1 MGKIFKRA
9 LDISLPRDR
18 SAFLWGPRKVGKTHW
33 VSRRFPDEVF
43 IDLLK
48 TEVFAEY
55 ASRPW
60 LLRERFEGVSKTIVI
75 DEIQMVPDL
84 LNEIHWMIE
93 NRGTQFVLTGSSA
106 RKLRRGHANLLGGR
120 AWRYTMEPLCWVE
133 VDDFDLEDV
142 MIRGL
147 LPPHFLSPDPIQDLR
162 AYVADYLKEEI
173 AAEAAIQNLPAFA
186 EFLRVAAVTSGTM
199 LNYTNVA
206 RESGVSSKV
215 VRGYFQ
221 MLEDTLLGFRL
232 PPWSKRVD
240 RRLVESEKFYLF
252 DVGVTNYLARRR
264 PAMGTPEFGN
274 AFEQLILMEL
284 KAYRA
289 YRDPELEITF
299 WRTSSGVE
307 VDFILGSMDVAIE
320 VKAKRRISSRDLSP
334 LRSLAKEQHV
344 GNAIVV
350 SLENEPRTLSDGITV
365 LPWRVFLDQ
374 MWGGEVVAK

>member
-1 MGKIFKRA
+1 MGKIFTRV
-9 LDISLPRDR
+9 LDISLPPGR

-33 VSRRFPDEVF
+33 VSRQFRDGLF

-48 TEVFAEY
+48 NEVFAEY

-60 LLRERFEGVSKTIVI
+60 LLRERLEGVSTIVVI

-93 NRGTQFVLTGSSA
+93 NRDTQFVLTGSSA

-120 AWRYTMEPLCWVE
+120 AWRYTMEPLCWAE
-133 VDDFDLEDV
+133 VDGFDLEDV
-142 MIRGL
+142 MTRGL
-147 LPPHFLSPDPIQDLR
+147 LPPHFLSPDPTQDLR

-173 AAEAAIQNLPAFA
+173 AAEAVIRNLPAFA
-186 EFLRVAAVTSGTM
+186 EFLRVAAVTSGTL

-206 RESGVSSKV
+206 RETGVSSKV

-221 MLEDTLLGFRL
+221 ILEDTLLGYRL
-232 PPWSKRVD
+232 APWRKRVD

-252 DVGVTNYLARRR
+252 DIGVTNYLARRR
-264 PAMGTPEFGN
+264 PSTGTPEFGN
-274 AFEQLILMEL
+274 AFKQLILMEL

-299 WRTSSGVE
+299 WRTSSGLE
-307 VDFILGSMDVAIE
+307 VDFILGSMEVAIE

-334 LRSLAKEQHV
+334 LRTLAKEYQV
-344 GNAIVV
+344 GRAVVV
-350 SLENEPRTLSDGITV
+350 SLENEPRALADGIAV
-365 LPWRVFLDQ
+365 LPWQAFLDQ
-374 MWGGEVVAK
+374 LWSGEII

>member
-1 MGKIFKRA
+1 MRKIFTRA
-9 LDISLPRDR
+9 LDISLPPGR

-33 VSRRFPDEVF
+33 VSRHFRDGVF

-48 TEVFAEY
+48 NEVFAEY

-60 LLRERFEGVSKTIVI
+60 LLRERLDGVSRIVVI

-120 AWRYTMEPLCWVE
+120 AWRYTMEPLCWAE
-133 VDDFDLEDV
+133 VDGFDLENV
-142 MIRGL
+142 MTRGL
-147 LPPHFLSPDPIQDLR
+147 LPPHFLSPDPTQDLR
-162 AYVADYLKEEI
+162 AYIADYLKEEI
-173 AAEAAIQNLPAFA
+173 AAEAVIQNLPAFA
-186 EFLRVAAVTSGTM
+186 EFLRVAAVTSGTL

-221 MLEDTLLGFRL
+221 ILEDTLLGFRL
-232 PPWSKRVD
+232 APWRKRVD
-240 RRLVESEKFYLF
+240 RRLVETEKFYLF
-252 DVGVTNYLARRR
+252 DIGVTNYLARRR
-264 PAMGTPEFGN
+264 PSTGTPEFGN

-299 WRTSSGVE
+299 WRTSSGLE
-307 VDFILGSMDVAIE
+307 VDFILSSMEVAIE

-334 LRSLAKEQHV
+334 LRTLAKEHQV
-344 GNAIVV
+344 GRAVVV
-350 SLENEPRTLSDGITV
+350 SLENEQRTLADGITV
-365 LPWRVFLDQ
+365 LPWKAFLDQ
-374 MWGGEVVAK
+374 LWAGEIV

>member
-307 VDFILGSMDVAIE
+307 VDFILDRLYHARGTLFA
-320 VKAKRRISSRDLSP
+320 SP
-334 LRSLAKEQHV
+334 DGDGKGRFAPNRFVLMEQKPLKCAPSNIL
-344 GNAIVV
+344 GA
-350 SLENEPRTLSDGITV
+350 S
-365 LPWRVFLDQ
+365 
-374 MWGGEVVAK
+374 

>member
-1 MGKIFKRA
+1 MGKNFSRA
-9 LDISLPRDR
+9 LDISLPSGR

-33 VSRRFPDEVF
+33 VSRRFKDGVF

-48 TEVFAEY
+48 SDVFADY
-55 ASRPW
+55 AGRPW
-60 LLRERFEGVSKTIVI
+60 LLRERLEGVSATVVI
-75 DEIQMVPDL
+75 DEIQMAPDL

-93 NRGTQFVLTGSSA
+93 NRGIQFVLTGSSA

-120 AWRYTMEPLCWVE
+120 AWRYTMEPLCWTE
-133 VDDFDLEDV
+133 VGDFDLEDV

-147 LPPHFLSPDPIQDLR
+147 LPPHFLSPDPLQDLR
-162 AYVADYLKEEI
+162 AYIGDYLKEEI
-173 AAEAAIQNLPAFA
+173 AAEAVIQNLPAFA
-186 EFLRVAAVTSGTM
+186 EFLRIAAVTSGAL

-232 PPWSKRVD
+232 APWRGRVD
-240 RRLVESEKFYLF
+240 RRLVETEKFYLF
-252 DVGVTNYLARRR
+252 DIGVTNYLARRR
-264 PAMGTPEFGN
+264 PAIGTPEFGN
-274 AFEQLILMEL
+274 AFEQLMLMEL

-299 WRTSSGVE
+299 WRTSSGIE

-320 VKAKRRISSRDLSP
+320 VKAKRRVSSRDVAP
-334 LRSLAKEQHV
+334 LRSLAKEHRV
-344 GNAIVV
+344 GRALIV
-350 SLENEPRTLSDGITV
+350 SLEQEARTLSDGIAV
-365 LPWRVFLDQ
+365 LPWRQFLDQ
-374 MWGGEVVAK
+374 LWGGEIV